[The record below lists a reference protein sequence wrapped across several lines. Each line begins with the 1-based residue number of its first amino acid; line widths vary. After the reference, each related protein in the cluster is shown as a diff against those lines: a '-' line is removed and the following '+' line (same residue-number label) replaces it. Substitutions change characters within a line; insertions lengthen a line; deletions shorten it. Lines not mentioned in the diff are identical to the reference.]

1 MSILF
6 LDTFAGISGD
16 MFLGLLVDLGVKP
29 SDIESELA
37 KLPVTGWTLSCR
49 REVRQGIEG
58 MRCKVTCAEQHHHRT
73 WSEID
78 RMLTES
84 ALLPAV
90 KELARSIFRRI
101 GGAEAVVHGIALE
114 KVHFHEVGALDSI
127 VDVVGAASGLHFL
140 GVKETI
146 CAPLPLSRGMVDTAH
161 GPFPLPAPATLE
173 ILKGLPV
180 CDGNS
185 DRELVT
191 PTGAAIAAE
200 IGRVG
205 ALPEMVLERTGYG
218 VGERHLP
225 DRPNLLRGLLGRVD
239 SDSGL
244 QADRVTVLE
253 THLDDANPE
262 WLGALMDRLLE
273 VGALDAAFSPLQ
285 TKKNRPGIR
294 ITVVGRPESAVG
306 LARLLLR
313 ESSAIGVR
321 RYETQRLKLRREA
334 GTVPTPLG
342 DAEVKLLYEGD
353 ELVRVTPEYESCRKL
368 ASESGRPLPD
378 VYRIVERAADFLFEK
393 GRSEKE
399 RSS

>member
-1 MSILF
+1 MRVLF
-6 LDTFAGISGD
+6 LDTFSGISGD

-37 KLPVTGWTLSCR
+37 KLPVTGWTLACR

-58 MRCKVTCAEQHHHRT
+58 TRCEVTCAEQHHHRT
-73 WSEID
+73 WSDID
-78 RMLTES
+78 RMLEES

-90 KELARSIFRRI
+90 KERGRRIFRRI
-101 GGAEAVVHGIALE
+101 GEAEAVIHGVALE

-127 VDVVGAASGLHFL
+127 VDVVGAAAGLHFL
-140 GVKETI
+140 GVTETI
-146 CAPLPLSRGMVDTAH
+146 CTPLPLSRGMVDTAH

-173 ILKGLPV
+173 ILRGLPV
-180 CDGNS
+180 CDGHS

-200 IGRVG
+200 IGRIG
-205 ALPEMVLERTGYG
+205 ALPEMVLEKAGYG
-218 VGERHLP
+218 VGERRLP

-244 QADRVTVLE
+244 LTDRVTVLE

-262 WLGALMDRLLE
+262 LLGALMDRLLE
-273 VGALDAAFSPLQ
+273 KGALDAAFSPLQ
-285 TKKNRPGIR
+285 TKKNRPGVR
-294 ITVVGRPESAVG
+294 VTVLARPDSAVG
-306 LARLLLR
+306 LSRLLLR

-334 GTVPTPLG
+334 GVVTTPLG
-342 DAEVKLLYEGD
+342 KAEVKLLYEGD

-368 ASESGRPLPD
+368 AVECGRFLPE
-378 VYRIVERAADFLFEK
+378 VYRIVERAADHLFEK
-393 GRSEKE
+393 SGPE
-399 RSS
+399 RDGEG